1 MQKCCLITGASSG
14 LGRAL
19 ALQYAAAGWQV
30 LAIARSGERLQQLSQ
45 QSPWIQCLQL
55 DLADSDALAASVP
68 QIQKLLPRLDLVILN
83 AGTCEYVDAQDFELA
98 AFDRTF
104 AVNFFSVVAAV
115 KYWLPLLHASTRPQ
129 LAIVSSLAWIFP
141 FTKAQAYGASK
152 AALSYFTDSLRLDL
166 AGQGI
171 QVSLIE
177 PGFVDTPLTRKNDFA
192 MPFILPVEQAA
203 ARMITAINNGK
214 LRYRFPKRL
223 AISLSLLNLLPYNL
237 RQKVALAMKSDVETN
252 TKGRLKVE

>member
-1 MQKCCLITGASSG
+1 MQKCCLITGANSG

-68 QIQKLLPRLDLVILN
+68 QIQKLLPRLDLEILN

-115 KYWLPLLHASTRPQ
+115 KYWLQMLHASTRPQ
-129 LAIVSSLAWIFP
+129 LAIVSSLA
-141 FTKAQAYGASK
+141 
-152 AALSYFTDSLRLDL
+152 
-166 AGQGI
+166 
-171 QVSLIE
+171 
-177 PGFVDTPLTRKNDFA
+177 
-192 MPFILPVEQAA
+192 
-203 ARMITAINNGK
+203 
-214 LRYRFPKRL
+214 
-223 AISLSLLNLLPYNL
+223 
-237 RQKVALAMKSDVETN
+237 
-252 TKGRLKVE
+252 

>member
-14 LGRAL
+14 IGRAL

-30 LAIARSGERLQQLSQ
+30 LAVARNGERLQQLTQ
-45 QSPWIQCLQL
+45 QSPWIHALQL
-55 DLADSDALAASVP
+55 DLTDHGALAASVTD
-68 QIQKLLPRLDLVILN
+68 IQQLLPRLDLIILN
-83 AGTCEYVDAQDFELA
+83 AGTCEYVNAPDFELA

-115 KYWLPLLHASTRPQ
+115 KYWLPLLQGSTRPQ
-129 LAIVSSLAWIFP
+129 LAIISSVAWLFP

-171 QVSLIE
+171 TVSLIE
-177 PGFVDTPLTRKNDFA
+177 PGFVDTPLTRQNDFP

-203 ARMITAINNGK
+203 TRVSHAIDAGK

-223 AISLSLLNLLPYNL
+223 ALCLTLLNWLPYSL
-237 RQKVALAMKSDVETN
+237 RQKVAAGMKSE
-252 TKGRLKVE
+252 